1 MTINLS
7 KSAKYYKE
15 EPHQLAAW
23 NWLESQLS
31 EDTLDHFAELYRAGP
46 VTPSTHIITPQI
58 CQQLTGYA
66 ASAFDDTFC
75 GDFNKLLAMSGF
87 DKHREAMCML
97 IANLCHETGGFKW
110 MSEIADGS
118 AYEGRTDLGNT
129 HPGDGKK
136 YKGAGVLMLTGRYN
150 YSRAAEKLQD
160 PLILERG
167 WKYVTDHYPFRSA
180 LGWIEDNDLLNICFT
195 KGFDECC
202 YRINGGWTGYDD
214 RLRYYNITKKVF
226 EVS

>member
-1 MTINLS
+1 MSINLS

-31 EDTLDHFAELYRAGP
+31 EATLDHFAELYRAGP
-46 VTPSTHIITPQI
+46 VTPSTNIITPQI
-58 CQQLTGYA
+58 CQQLTGYP

-75 GDFNKLLAMSGF
+75 GDFNKLLAMTGF
-87 DKHREAMCML
+87 DQHKEAMCML
-97 IANLCHETGGFKW
+97 IANLMHETGNFKW

-180 LGWIEDNDLLNICFT
+180 LGWIEDNNLLNVCLT
-195 KGFDECC
+195 KGFDDCC
-202 YRINGGWTGYDD
+202 YRINGGWNGYQD
-214 RLRYYNITKKVF
+214 RADKYAIAKKVF
-226 EVS
+226 GV

>member
-15 EPHQLAAW
+15 ESHQLAAW

-31 EDTLDHFAELYRAGP
+31 DDVLDHFAELYRAGP
-46 VTPSTHIITPQI
+46 VTPSTNIITPQI

-66 ASAFDDTFC
+66 ASAFDATFC

-97 IANLCHETGGFKW
+97 IANLMHETGNFKW

-118 AYEGRTDLGNT
+118 AYEGRQDLGNT
-129 HPGDGKK
+129 SPGDGKL
-136 YKGAGVLMLTGRYN
+136 YKGAGVLMLTGKYN
-150 YSRAAEKLQD
+150 YSRAAEELQD

-180 LGWIEDNDLLNICFT
+180 LTWIKDNDLLNVCLT
-195 KGFDECC
+195 KGFDDCC
-202 YRINGGWTGYDD
+202 YRINGGWNGYDD
-214 RLRYYNITKKVF
+214 RASKYAITKKVF
-226 EVS
+226 GI